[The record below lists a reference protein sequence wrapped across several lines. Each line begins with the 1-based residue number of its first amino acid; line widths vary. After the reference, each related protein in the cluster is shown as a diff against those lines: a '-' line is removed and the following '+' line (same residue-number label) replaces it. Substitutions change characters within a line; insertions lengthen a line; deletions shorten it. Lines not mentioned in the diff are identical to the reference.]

1 MHAAILLFAQ
11 VASPTDEPPQQKGGI
26 CEIDPTACPKQGDVE
41 ALARR
46 SVKSDL
52 LIETHDV
59 EPTREVSVRAK
70 PPARS
75 ASDWDVDEK
84 TLRSS
89 PKSDG
94 ADAMLAVPGVFV
106 TERGLLGRA
115 PRLSL
120 RGFEGTSGQD
130 VEIFVANIPINQASN
145 IRAPGYAD
153 MRLVMPEI
161 LRSVRINSGPYD
173 PRQGD
178 FAVAGS
184 AHMELGLAERGFT
197 AKGTAGSFGTRRVFL
212 AYAPD
217 DHHWKDSFAAFESFG
232 VDGPGDGRAGERTS
246 FVGQLAFGK
255 EDVQWRGVVAI
266 GSARFDF
273 PGYIRREELDRGEYA
288 FRARHPLG
296 RDRSNA
302 AHIGSD
308 IIWSVGEGTLTLGAF
323 ASKTKMAM
331 RQDLTRQDDYEQVN
345 DASTLGLHTA
355 YKRNVRLLSKRDLF
369 ELGTYGRLDTIEQT
383 DTRLS
388 PDATR
393 DGPPR
398 VDATIQA
405 TNLAAY
411 VDAYLYP
418 IKRVV
423 VRGGTR
429 LDSLAYSVKDRAG
442 QDGIERTSQG
452 FRAGNK
458 ITVDYAAGSGA
469 HLVASYGE
477 GFRSPQARTLREGDR
492 VPFATVRSTEAG
504 VRVKTPTWRGS
515 LVGFASWLDQDRVF
529 EPTLRENV
537 AAPASR
543 RVGAAT
549 ALAAHAGIFDTA
561 FSATYTHA
569 VFTGSDS
576 RFRGGDPVPY
586 APRLVVRSDASVSGE
601 LTTVCG
607 HAVVGKI
614 GGGIEAGL
622 ERYMPL
628 ALRAQNA
635 LFVDALASAS
645 WREFELGVSGT
656 NLLSL
661 GYFDAQYL
669 IAGAQHVLV
678 AAPAMVLMTLEVH
691 IDGRKQTDDGY
702 PNRID

>member
-1 MHAAILLFAQ
+1 MLAALLLFAQ
-11 VASPTDEPPQQKGGI
+11 VAPSSNQLSGDRLTGDLVVGGHRPGIVVTPVDERKTD
-26 CEIDPTACPKQGDVE
+26 
-41 ALARR
+41 
-46 SVKSDL
+46 
-52 LIETHDV
+52 
-59 EPTREVSVRAK
+59 EVSVRAK
-70 PPARS
+70 PPPRS
-75 ASDWDVDEK
+75 ASDWEVDEK

-130 VEIFVANIPINQASN
+130 VEIFLANIPLNQASN

-153 MRLVMPEI
+153 MRLVMPEV
-161 LRSVRINSGPYD
+161 LRTVRINSGPYD

-178 FAVAGS
+178 FGVAGS
-184 AHMELGLAERGFT
+184 AHLDLGLARPGFT
-197 AKGTAGSFGTRRVFL
+197 GKGTLGSFGTRRVFL
-212 AYAPD
+212 SWAPD
-217 DHHWKDSFAAFESFG
+217 DHEWRDSFAAFEAFG
-232 VDGPGDGRAGERTS
+232 IDGPGDGRAGERTN
-246 FVGQLAFGK
+246 FIGQLDNQQGRFH
-255 EDVQWRGVVAI
+255 WRGVVAV

-273 PGYIRREELDRGEYA
+273 PGYIRRDELDRGEYPY
-288 FRARHPLG
+288 RARAPLG
-296 RDRSNA
+296 RDLSNG

-308 IIWSVGEGTLTLGAF
+308 FIWSLGKGTVTLGAF

-331 RQDLTRQDDYEQVN
+331 RQDLTRADDFEQVN
-345 DASTLGLHTA
+345 DASTIGLHTA
-355 YKRNVRLLSKRDLF
+355 YKRNVSLLSKRDLF
-369 ELGTYGRLDTIEQT
+369 ELGTYGRIDSIDQT
-383 DTRLS
+383 DTRLF
-388 PDATR
+388 PDGTR
-393 DGPPR
+393 NGAPR

-411 VDAYLYP
+411 LDAYLYP
-418 IKRVV
+418 LKRFV

-442 QDGIERTSQG
+442 NDGIERTSQG

-504 VRVKTPTWRGS
+504 VRVKTPVWRGS

-537 AAPASR
+537 AAPSSR
-543 RVGAAT
+543 RVGGAT
-549 ALAAHAGIFDTA
+549 ALAAHAGIFTTA

-569 VFTGSDS
+569 VFTGSDA
-576 RFRGGDPVPY
+576 RFRDGDPVPY
-586 APRLVVRSDASVSGE
+586 APRFVTRSDASIGGE
-601 LTTVCG
+601 ITKLCG
-607 HAVVGKI
+607 KPVGGKI
-614 GGGIEAGL
+614 GAGVEAAA
-622 ERYMPL
+622 ERYLPL
-628 ALRAQNA
+628 ALRGQNA

-669 IAGAQHVLV
+669 IASAQHVLV
-678 AAPAMVLMTLEVH
+678 APPTMVLMTLEIH
-691 IDGRKQTDDGY
+691 IEGRKNDNED
-702 PNRID
+702 RSLD

>member
-1 MHAAILLFAQ
+1 MLAAVLLFAQ
-11 VASPTDEPPQQKGGI
+11 VASSTDQPTAGGI
-26 CEIDPTACPKQGDVE
+26 CEIDPSACPKQGDIQV
-41 ALARR
+41 LARR
-46 SVKSDL
+46 PLHTDL
-52 LIETHDV
+52 VVPKPEE
-59 EPTREVSVRAK
+59 EPTREVSVRSK

-84 TLRSS
+84 TLRSA

-130 VEIFVANIPINQASN
+130 VEIFVANIPLNQASN

-161 LRSVRINSGPYD
+161 LRTVRINSGPYD

-184 AHMELGLAERGFT
+184 VHMDVGLAKRGFT
-197 AKGTAGSFGTRRVFL
+197 GKGTAGSFGTRRVFL
-212 AYAPD
+212 GFAPD
-217 DHHWKDSFAAFESFG
+217 DPHWKDSFAAFEAFG
-232 VDGPGDGRAGERTS
+232 IDGPGDGRAGERTS

-273 PGYIRREELDRGEYA
+273 PGYIRRDELDRGEYA
-288 FRARHPLG
+288 YRARHPLG

-308 IIWSVGEGTLTLGAF
+308 IVWSIGEGTLTLGAF

-331 RQDLTRQDDYEQVN
+331 RQDLTRRDDYEQVN
-345 DASTLGLHTA
+345 DSSTLGLHTA
-355 YKRNVRLLSKRDLF
+355 YKRNVKLLSKRDLF
-369 ELGTYGRLDTIEQT
+369 ELGTYARLDTIEQT
-383 DTRLS
+383 DTRLF

-398 VDATIQA
+398 VDATISA

-411 VDAYLYP
+411 LDAYLYP

-442 QDGIERTSQG
+442 NDGIERTSQG

-458 ITVDYAAGSGA
+458 ITVDYAAGGGA

-504 VRVKTPTWRGS
+504 VRVKTTTWRGS

-537 AAPASR
+537 PAPPSR

-549 ALAAHAGIFDTA
+549 ALAAHAGIVTTA

-569 VFTGSDS
+569 VFTGADS
-576 RFRGGDPVPY
+576 RFRDGDPVPY
-586 APRLVVRSDASVSGE
+586 APRLVVRSDASIADK
-601 LTTVCG
+601 LTTLCG
-607 HAVVGKI
+607 KPVVGKL
-614 GGGIEAGL
+614 GAGIEGAV
-622 ERYMPL
+622 ERYLPL

-645 WREFELGVSGT
+645 WREFELGISGT

-678 AAPAMVLMTLEVH
+678 APPTMVLMTLEIH
-691 IDGRKQTDDGY
+691 IEGRKSNDGY
-702 PNRID
+702 ESGQ

>member
-1 MHAAILLFAQ
+1 M
-11 VASPTDEPPQQKGGI
+11 
-26 CEIDPTACPKQGDVE
+26 
-41 ALARR
+41 
-46 SVKSDL
+46 
-52 LIETHDV
+52 
-59 EPTREVSVRAK
+59 RAK

-84 TLRSS
+84 TLRSA

-94 ADAMLAVPGVFV
+94 ADAMLAAPGVFV

-130 VEIFVANIPINQASN
+130 VEIFVANIPLNQASN

-161 LRSVRINSGPYD
+161 LRTVRISSGPYD

-178 FAVAGS
+178 FGVAGS
-184 AHMELGLAERGFT
+184 VHMDLGLSRPGFT
-197 AKGTAGSFGTRRVFL
+197 GKGTAGSFGSRRVFL
-212 AYAPD
+212 AFAPD
-217 DHHWKDSFAAFESFG
+217 DHAWRDSFAAFEAFG
-232 VDGPGDGRAGERTS
+232 IDGPGDGRAGERTN
-246 FVGQLAFGK
+246 FVGQLAFGR
-255 EDVQWRGVVAI
+255 EQFQWRGVVAI
-266 GSARFDF
+266 GAARFDF
-273 PGYIRREELDRGEYA
+273 PGYIRRDELDRGEYA
-288 FRARHPLG
+288 FRARVPLG
-296 RDRSNA
+296 RDRSSA

-308 IIWSVGEGTLTLGAF
+308 FIWSLGEGTLTLGAF

-331 RQDLTRQDDYEQVN
+331 RQDLTRQDDFEQVN
-345 DASTLGLHTA
+345 DASTLGLQTA
-355 YKRNVRLLSKRDLF
+355 YKRNVQLLSKRDLF
-369 ELGTYGRLDTIEQT
+369 ELGTYGRIDAIDQT
-383 DTRLS
+383 DTRLFS
-388 PDATR
+388 DGTR
-393 DGPPR
+393 NGAPR

-411 VDAYLYP
+411 LDAYLYP
-418 IKRVV
+418 MKRVV

-429 LDSLAYSVKDRAG
+429 LDSLSYSVKDRAG
-442 QDGIERTSQG
+442 NDGIERTSQG

-458 ITVDYAAGSGA
+458 ITVDYAAGGGA

-504 VRVKTPTWRGS
+504 VRVKTPMWRGS

-537 AAPASR
+537 AAPSSR
-543 RVGAAT
+543 RAGAAT
-549 ALAAHAGIFDTA
+549 ALAAQSGMVTTA

-569 VFTGSDS
+569 VFTASDG
-576 RFRGGDPVPY
+576 RFRDGDPVPY
-586 APRLVVRSDASVSGE
+586 APRLVVRSDASISE
-601 LTTVCG
+601 KITTLG
-607 HAVVGKI
+607 GKPIVGKL
-614 GGGIEAGL
+614 GAGVEAAV
-622 ERYMPL
+622 ERYLPL
-628 ALRAQNA
+628 AIRGQNA

-678 AAPAMVLMTLEVH
+678 APPTMVLMTLEIH
-691 IDGRKQTDDGY
+691 IEGRKTRDEYNVTDD
-702 PNRID
+702 